1 MQSVATLTSLEWHQL
16 NKLLAEALELDPPK
30 RATWI
35 EQQTDLK
42 PELASALRALLEK
55 AARDDDDELA
65 SPFPAQHQ
73 PGELIG
79 PYRLVREVAQGGMGV
94 VWVAERADG
103 SFERQVALKLPRPEW
118 AAPGLAERM
127 ARERAILASL
137 NHPHIAQLYD
147 AGWTADGRP
156 FLALEFVEGV
166 PIDSYIAAHS
176 LGVRERL
183 RLFVDVVRA
192 VAFAHTRLIVHRD
205 LKPANVLVT
214 ADGNVKLLDF
224 GISKLTRGDQTGAE
238 TALTRASGRAMTLA
252 YAAPEQILGQ
262 SVSAA
267 TDVYALGVMLYEL
280 LTGSRPYRPKHDSKL
295 ALEEAVLHADP
306 IPPSKA
312 VASQNAR
319 ELRGDLDTVVLKAL
333 KKAPIERYATAAE
346 FADDLEAFL
355 AHHPV
360 KARPDS
366 AFYRT
371 QMFVRRNRRTL
382 GVTAALAATVLVGA
396 ALALWQAQATKA
408 EAQRADAIKE
418 FVLAMIRQADPMLA
432 ARQRDADDALLA
444 AAEQRVTTDLE
455 SRPET
460 AMELRLAIAEAHR
473 NRGLYD
479 RAKVVLQEAMREGR
493 RTLPDDHRL
502 MTRARII
509 MAYGVI
515 MAEPGVS
522 TELDR
527 AIATARRMGPE
538 GYELL
543 VEGLVRR
550 HRLERIDD
558 RKRAL
563 QEITEAYELAHRHLG
578 PSHLRTLEASAYLAA
593 MSSPPEALA
602 IMAKTYQA
610 AREKQDFPPAH
621 PVRLMTQAGYGMQL
635 VQAGQKD
642 EGLQLAREAVDTART
657 YHGDYGKVTEE
668 SMAFLAVAL
677 GAAGDAKGAL
687 DARREVYRITTVRE
701 PPTSPNRR
709 KQAMGFVMTA
719 LSAGQIDGVGPAV
732 EEVLSGEL
740 ATETE
745 RVRPTFEFVRSYIRG
760 LYQLHSGRTVE
771 AEEALRAAALGFE
784 ARKVAGYGGRLW
796 WGYAI
801 LENGRPREALD
812 ILVAKTPLPTKSYPV
827 ATLAALCFLA
837 MNDPRSALRTFE
849 ETDSQNPPAA
859 RAATKTEMYYHAYG
873 RTLLELGRPKE
884 ALVPLAQ
891 NYAHWAPFGPSNR
904 DTAHAG
910 YWYGR
915 ALVATGDVQRGRELM
930 REAIPVLKAS
940 PMPSHLAIAARA
952 SI

>member
-16 NKLLAEALELDPPK
+16 NKLLEEALELDP
-30 RATWI
+30 REWATWAD
-35 EQQTDLK
+35 QHADLK
-42 PELASALRALLEK
+42 PELQSALRALLER
-55 AARDDDDELA
+55 AAAEDDDEFA
-65 SPFPAQHQ
+65 SPLAAQHQ

-79 PYRLVREVAQGGMGV
+79 PYRLVHELAQGGMGL

-147 AGWTADGRP
+147 AGWSSDGRP

-166 PIDSYIAAHS
+166 PIDSFLATHTLA
-176 LGVRERL
+176 LRDRL

-192 VAFAHTRLIVHRD
+192 VAFAHMRLIVHRD

-214 ADGNVKLLDF
+214 ADGTVKLLDF

-238 TALTRASGRAMTLA
+238 TALTRVSGRAMTLA

-280 LTGSRPYRPKHDSKL
+280 LAGTRPYRPKHESKL
-295 ALEEAVLHADP
+295 ALEEAVLHAEP
-306 IPPSKA
+306 IPPSKV
-312 VASQNAR
+312 VASHNAK

-333 KKAPIERYATAAE
+333 KKRPTERYATAAE
-346 FADDLEAFL
+346 FADDLESLL
-355 AHHPV
+355 AQHPV

-366 AFYRT
+366 GLYRARL
-371 QMFVRRNRRTL
+371 FVRRNGL
-382 GVTAALAATVLVGA
+382 ALAVTVALTITLLVGGG
-396 ALALWQAQATKA
+396 LTLWQAQATRA

-444 AAEQRVTTDLE
+444 AAEQRIATDLG

-460 AMELRLAIAEAHR
+460 AMELRLAVAEAHR
-473 NRGLYD
+473 NRGVYD
-479 RAKVVLQEAMREGR
+479 RAIVVLQEAMREGR

-502 MTRARII
+502 MTKARII

-522 TELDR
+522 AELDK
-527 AIATARRMGPE
+527 AIATARKMGTE

-543 VEGLVRR
+543 IEGLVRR

-563 QEITEAYELAHRHLG
+563 QEVTEAYDLAHRHLG
-578 PSHLRTLEASAYLAA
+578 PSHLRTLEAAAYLAL
-593 MSSPPEALA
+593 MSPPQEALA
-602 IMAKTYQA
+602 IMAKSHDAAQGNQA
-610 AREKQDFPPAH
+610 IPSAH

-635 VQAGQKD
+635 VRAAQKD
-642 EGLQLAREAVDTART
+642 EGLRLAREAVDTARA
-657 YHGDYGKVTEE
+657 YHGEYGKVTEE

-687 DARREVYRITTVRE
+687 DASHEVYRITTVRE

-709 KQAMGFVMTA
+709 KQARGFVMAA
-719 LSAGQIDGVGPAV
+719 LGAGQIDGVGPAV
-732 EEVLSGEL
+732 EEVLSGEF

-745 RVRPTFEFVRSYIRG
+745 RVRPAFEFVRSYIRG
-760 LYQLHSGRTVE
+760 LYQLHSGKTGE
-771 AEEALRAAALGFE
+771 AEETLRTAALGLE
-784 ARKVAGYGGRLW
+784 ANHVAGYGGRIW
-796 WGYAI
+796 WAYAI
-801 LENGRPREALD
+801 LENGRPKDALD
-812 ILVAKTPLPTKSYPV
+812 VLLAKNSLAAKSYPV
-827 ATLAALCFLA
+827 ATLTALCFLA
-837 MNDPRSALRTFE
+837 MRDPRSALRTFE
-849 ETDSQNPPAA
+849 EADGQNPPAA
-859 RAATKTEMYYHAYG
+859 LGAPKTEMYSYAYG
-873 RTLLELGRPKE
+873 RTLLELGRSGE
-884 ALVPLAQ
+884 ALVPLAH
-891 NYAHWAPFGPSNR
+891 NYAYWAPFGPSNTS
-904 DTAHAG
+904 TAHAG

-915 ALVATGDVQRGRELM
+915 ALVATGDVQRGRELI
-930 REAIPVLKAS
+930 RDAIPVLKAS
-940 PMPSHLAIAARA
+940 PLPSYRAIAANA
-952 SI
+952 AG